1 MRGCVARTRCIFR
14 NSGCDLLRTGKP
26 TIAGSRRSGQAGC
39 GGRTGFAI
47 LAACPGEALRSLR
60 GLFVRRARAG
70 EDSLLNVLSYRGH
83 KGAAQEFEFVE
94 KFFNSLEEGGTDLTG
109 VAVSRFGDFENPE
122 SPVLFSARFFPE
134 GRGDI

>member
-47 LAACPGEALRSLR
+47 LAACPGEALRSLPY
-60 GLFVRRARAG
+60 FSA
-70 EDSLLNVLSYRGH
+70 LSSERTLRYY
-83 KGAAQEFEFVE
+83 
-94 KFFNSLEEGGTDLTG
+94 KFFLSIN
-109 VAVSRFGDFENPE
+109 R
-122 SPVLFSARFFPE
+122 VLPLAFFLLSC
-134 GRGDI
+134 